1 MIFKVHSFYDSTK
14 SVYLYIQILPANFHA
29 ESKKKNSFGEKSYS
43 IGSITI
49 NQNMVIHP
57 LHEQI
62 NPFIIIQ
69 ALVNF
74 FDGTSD

>member
-1 MIFKVHSFYDSTK
+1 MK
-14 SVYLYIQILPANFHA
+14 SVYLYIQILPENFHT
-29 ESKKKNSFGEKSYS
+29 ESKKNSFGEKSYS

-69 ALVNF
+69 ALVNI
-74 FDGTSD
+74 FDGTSDLKKNERWK